1 MDVRTYDEFPHGFSW
16 VIDEGPQR
24 ASHALTDGSRVWLV
38 DPVDVPEALER
49 ARGLGTPA
57 AVIQLLDRH
66 NRDCAA
72 VAERLGVPHLTL
84 PETVP
89 DSPLQ
94 TFSVLDVPGWH
105 ERALWWPEHRL
116 LVVAEAVG
124 TVPFFAFGEDP
135 VGVHPVLRLTPP
147 KALRG
152 YQPQHLLV
160 GHGAGVHGAGASS
173 ALREA
178 LAHSRSDVPKLL
190 AKIPGALR
198 R

>member
-16 VIDEGPQR
+16 VIDEAQQR

-38 DPVDVPEALER
+38 DPVDVPAAIDR
-49 ARGLGTPA
+49 ATALGTPA

-66 NRDCAA
+66 NRDGAA
-72 VAERLGVPHLTL
+72 IAQRLGVPHLTL
-84 PETVP
+84 P
-89 DSPLQ
+89 DALADAPLQ
-94 TFSVLDVPGWH
+94 PFAVLDVPKWH
-105 ERALWWPEHRL
+105 EKALWWPEHRL

-124 TVPFFAFGEDP
+124 TVPYCAFGDGP

-160 GHGAGVHGAGASS
+160 GHGAGVHGPGAAT

-178 LAHSRSDVPKLL
+178 LERSRSDVPKLV
-190 AKIPGALR
+190 AKIPAALR